1 MIILI
6 LISISIILAVLLDR
20 MQIKELEINKFVVF
34 IWLILIVYLT
44 LIFSSPYIL
53 FSIFL
58 SVLTLKILMKSDLWH
73 TLMKY
78 TLYFSIFILIFNMLL
93 GTNGETVLVEWYF
106 IKITY
111 ESIVFSSS
119 MILRLIIIM
128 GAFAIFNSNVGMED
142 LINILEKL
150 RIPHKAIMTF
160 SISLRFFPIML
171 EEARDSLNALKLKGL
186 PIYSG
191 SLRDRIRSRYPAM
204 AAMLNMSMERA
215 IQIGEAL
222 ETKGYPSNSRR
233 AWKVIK
239 LNILQKLSVMFLII
253 AAIVGTAYIIF
264 YGNFEFYPKVEEG
277 NYNIFMCILMFLLPL
292 SLLLGKVSKY
302 D

>member
-1 MIILI
+1 MIILLLFLLSLI
-6 LISISIILAVLLDR
+6 LSFLVDKV
-20 MQIKELEINKFVVF
+20 QIREIKINNFVVF
-34 IWLILIVYLT
+34 VWLIFITYLT

-58 SVLTLKILMKSDLWH
+58 SVVILKMLMRSNLWH

-78 TLYFSIFILIFNMLL
+78 TLYFSIFILIFNILL
-93 GTNGETVLVEWYF
+93 GTNGETVLLEWYF

-111 ESIVFSSS
+111 ESIFFSSS

-142 LINILEKL
+142 LINIMEKFK
-150 RIPHKAIMTF
+150 IPHKAIMTL

-171 EEARDSLNALKLKGL
+171 EEAKDSLNALKLKGL
-186 PIYSG
+186 PISSG
-191 SLRDRIRSRYPAM
+191 SLKERISARYPAM

-222 ETKGYPSNSRR
+222 ETKGYPSNSRK
-233 AWKVIK
+233 AWKSIE
-239 LNILQKLSVMFLII
+239 LNGLQKLSIIILIV
-253 AAIVGTAYIIF
+253 AAIIGTIYIIF
-264 YGNFEFYPKVEEG
+264 YGNFVFYPKVDEA
-277 NYNIFMCILMFLLPL
+277 NYSILMCISMFLLPL
-292 SLLLGKVSKY
+292 SMLLGRVSIY